1 MNTVLEDVRKV
12 IGGDMIDPHFD
23 QELCMHI
30 NSVLVGLRQI
40 GVKTGTNIVN
50 DETLWSELVPN
61 IIDVES
67 IKTWLG
73 LKVRL
78 IFDPPTS
85 SYVSSAIE
93 ENLRELEFRIQL
105 EVDT

>member
-61 IIDVES
+61 IINVES

-85 SYVSSAIE
+85 SYVSGAIE